1 MKKVNK
7 PNILFL
13 CVDQWPGKLLGCAG
27 HPEIETP
34 TIDRLAA
41 SGVQFTRAYAETPIC
56 IPARRSIMTGTSPRA
71 HGIECF
77 NQLYLCLMAFQHYN
91 KFFETVDIRQTPLVK
106 FMIILNEIEL
116 VLMMLSYMRKVVQI

>member
-13 CVDQWPGKLLGCAG
+13 CVDQWPGKLLGCAN
-27 HPEIETP
+27 HSEIETP

-71 HGIECF
+71 HGDRVFQPALPMPPDMPTLPQIF
-77 NQLYLCLMAFQHYN
+77 RNNGYLWH
-91 KFFETVDIRQTPLVK
+91 VK
-106 FMIILNEIEL
+106 R
-116 VLMMLSYMRKVVQI
+116 VLCGVRKSAQCGATHRK

>member
-27 HPEIETP
+27 HTEIETP

-41 SGVQFTRAYAETPIC
+41 SGVQFARAYAETPIC

-71 HGIECF
+71 HGDRVFQPALPCL
-77 NQLYLCLMAFQHYN
+77 LY
-91 KFFETVDIRQTPLVK
+91 TSPSPRD
-106 FMIILNEIEL
+106 
-116 VLMMLSYMRKVVQI
+116 

>member
-27 HPEIETP
+27 HTEIETP

-41 SGVQFTRAYAETPIC
+41 SGIHFTRAWYV
-56 IPARRSIMTGTSPRA
+56 RSHELAGFIHVLRA
-71 HGIECF
+71 SIW
-77 NQLYLCLMAFQHYN
+77 A
-91 KFFETVDIRQTPLVK
+91 
-106 FMIILNEIEL
+106 
-116 VLMMLSYMRKVVQI
+116 

>member
-27 HPEIETP
+27 HTEIETP

-56 IPARRSIMTGTSPRA
+56 IPARRSIMTGTSLV
-71 HGIECF
+71 H
-77 NQLYLCLMAFQHYN
+77 MAMSVSTSFTYASWYANTTTNVSKQWISSKRHW
-91 KFFETVDIRQTPLVK
+91 
-106 FMIILNEIEL
+106 
-116 VLMMLSYMRKVVQI
+116 